1 MSNSSL
7 SAPSIGTNTSP
18 QSRSL
23 VRLLIGNVSK
33 FLPEKTS
40 TDFTHKWTVYVRA
53 VGPEQFTDRSFI
65 RKIVFRLHESFTNPE
80 REVSNPPFEV
90 SECGFGSFDMVITIY
105 FAGQKKSYK
114 INYNLDLL
122 LGSDHKN
129 EAEYKIEV
137 INPSPEFA
145 SLVPKYCRPQTK
157 QKLPSRPSPAL
168 FPSNPDNCT
177 VTKQS
182 KSSTNKEIST
192 AKSSKSKDEKK
203 EHKHQSSSKNSLKIS
218 KKDVEVKNEEN
229 SPIKQLKKEEGKELD
244 GKEKNLIIEGSNK
257 KKKTTP
263 VTAPKKRI
271 QASTDCESDSAIRD
285 LFEANL
291 PSTSKDSSQKE
302 EKTKEIIEKN
312 IVKTSKDG
320 VISNYSEDKKE
331 KNKKDKVKKDKEVK
345 KEEKQNSK
353 KKENENKLIVENE
366 KERHINS
373 PKKVLTEKPKGNGE
387 EVKKLKLEE
396 TILSKRDKEEK
407 KSSKDEKK
415 NEENEEKEKKKENK
429 NEKIKIKISEI
440 DHKINEKINIKI
452 NINKQQSNNEKDK
465 KQKNNNNIEV
475 ANEKGQELLKEKKEE
490 INKEKELKR
499 KKKEELKK
507 DKEENSEK
515 RIKTEKKKKD
525 KENDKKSEEKLD
537 DVDSFKIN
545 KISEKKANIEN
556 FVQKQSDE
564 IGGIEEIKKSEG
576 EKPNSSK
583 DKLTIEEPKR
593 QILSPKLVKIKQTAK
608 QTPPTANEKIQERDI
623 SPSIFPSLEV
633 KKRKSDNTVEDSTKI
648 EKKKVIENKRKY
660 LSSSSSSS
668 PIRPPK
674 IPKDGNFKTI
684 EPTKIKSFE
693 QIKREIRKEKTPSPK
708 TSTSFVEETPVKIES
723 QENDE
728 EEFPVSSSQ
737 QTDGVNKI
745 EEFNE
750 DSSNFVPI
758 NRIDIL
764 RRKLDSLQEKNAFG
778 DENIEGGEVEELLFK
793 CCELLLEQK
802 TEGTLLNIEEKNVS
816 FDFEK
821 IPETTLNDLE
831 NLLVG
836 VAV

>member
-7 SAPSIGTNTSP
+7 HAPSIGTSTSP

-65 RKIVFRLHESFTNPE
+65 RKVVFRLHESFTNPE
-80 REVSNPPFEV
+80 REISNPPFEV

-114 INYNLDLL
+114 INYFLELL
-122 LGSDHKN
+122 LGSDNKN

-145 SLVPKYCRPQTK
+145 SLVPKYCRPQVK
-157 QKLPSRPSPAL
+157 QKLPSRPPPAL

-177 VTKQS
+177 VTKQP
-182 KSSTNKEIST
+182 KSSTSKEIST
-192 AKSSKSKDEKK
+192 TKSSKSKDEKK
-203 EHKHQSSSKNSLKIS
+203 EHKHRSSSKNSLKIS
-218 KKDVEVKNEEN
+218 KKDEEVKNEEN
-229 SPIKQLKKEEGKELD
+229 SPIKQSKKEEGKELD
-244 GKEKNLIIEGSNK
+244 GKEKNIIIEGSNK

-320 VISNYSEDKKE
+320 VISNSSEDKKE
-331 KNKKDKVKKDKEVK
+331 KNKKDKVKKDKEGK

-366 KERHINS
+366 TERHINS
-373 PKKVLTEKPKGNGE
+373 PKKILTEKTKGNGE
-387 EVKKLKLEE
+387 EVKKFKIEE
-396 TILSKRDKEEK
+396 TILSKKDKEEK

-415 NEENEEKEKKKENK
+415 NE
-429 NEKIKIKISEI
+429 KIKIKISEI
-440 DHKINEKINIKI
+440 DGKINEKINIKI

-465 KQKNNNNIEV
+465 KQKNNNFEV
-475 ANEKGQELLKEKKEE
+475 ANEKGEELLKEKKEE

-525 KENDKKSEEKLD
+525 KENDKKKEEKLD
-537 DVDSFKIN
+537 DVNPFKIN
-545 KISEKKANIEN
+545 KISEKKTNTEN
-556 FVQKQSDE
+556 FIKKQNDE
-564 IGGIEEIKKSEG
+564 IGGIEEIKKSES

-593 QILSPKLVKIKQTAK
+593 HILSPKLLKIKQTAK
-608 QTPPTANEKIQERDI
+608 QTPPTAFEKIQERAI
-623 SPSIFPSLEV
+623 SPSISSSLEV
-633 KKRKSDNTVEDSTKI
+633 KKRKSDNPVEDSTKI

-674 IPKDGNFKTI
+674 MPKDGNIKI
-684 EPTKIKSFE
+684 NEPTKIKSFE
-693 QIKREIRKEKTPSPK
+693 QIKREIRKEKTPSPI
-708 TSTSFVEETPVKIES
+708 TSTSVVEETPVKIES

-728 EEFPVSSSQ
+728 DNMFPVSSSQ
-737 QTDGVNKI
+737 QTDVVNKI

-750 DSSNFVPI
+750 DNFVPI

-764 RRKLDSLQEKNAFG
+764 RRKLDSLQEQNAFG

-802 TEGTLLNIEEKNVS
+802 TEGILLNIEEKNVS